1 MNAKRIAAGRRQ
13 RNGGIAVV
21 EGGVASAKGFRAAGV
36 AAEIK
41 YKGRND
47 VALVVADVPCATAA
61 VFTTNKVA
69 AAPVLY
75 DRAVL
80 GSAGCSSG
88 VRAILANS
96 GCANACT
103 GTAGLKDAERS
114 ARATERELGLEKGSV
129 LVASTGVIGRRLPV
143 DRLLSGMKR
152 AAKGLGSS
160 PDHSLAAEKAVMTT
174 DTRPKQAC
182 ATCVIGGKKVTVGG
196 MSKGSGMIEPN
207 MATMLGFITTDAAI
221 SPRMLRRALLM
232 AIGKSFNRLVVDGDE
247 STNDSVFLMASGL
260 AGNAKI
266 SHGGDGFR
274 VFLAALESVCVSLA
288 RQMATDGEG
297 ATKFVTVTVKGAKS
311 EKDAARAARAV
322 AKSPLAKTS
331 WFGRDPNWGRVLAA
345 VGYSGAD
352 VEDMKAEV
360 FYDGVWAF
368 RRGKVADSAQ
378 LDRLASVM
386 KKDSFEVV
394 VDLHL
399 GPYSSSIYTCDFS
412 TEYVHI
418 NADYTT

>member
-1 MNAKRIAAGRRQ
+1 MSTVK
-13 RNGGIAVV
+13 AVK
-21 EGGVASAKGFRAAGV
+21 GGVCSARGFRAAGV

-47 VALVVADVPCATAA
+47 VALIVADEPCAAAA

-75 DRAVL
+75 DRETLRRQECRRPFGV
-80 GSAGCSSG
+80 GSY
-88 VRAILANS
+88 VQAILANS

-103 GTAGLKDAERS
+103 GEQGLRDAKLSALVTAG
-114 ARATERELGLEKGSV
+114 ELGVDPRHV
-129 LVASTGVIGRRLPV
+129 LVASTGVIGRPLPM
-143 DRLLSGMKR
+143 DRLLNGMKL
-152 AAKGLGSS
+152 AAKGLGRT
-160 PDHSLAAEKAVMTT
+160 PAHGLAAEKAVMTT
-174 DTRPKQAC
+174 DTKPKQAC
-182 ATCVIGGKKVTVGG
+182 VTVTVGGKKVTVGG

-221 SPRMLRRALLM
+221 SPAMLKR
-232 AIGKSFNRLVVDGDE
+232 AIGLAIAKSFNRLVVDGDE
-247 STNDSVFLMASGL
+247 STNDSVFLLASGK
-260 AGNAKI
+260 AGNPTITQSNA
-266 SHGGDGFR
+266 DFR
-274 VFLAALESVCVSLA
+274 SFVEALEAVCVSLA

-352 VEDMKAEV
+352 VVDMKAEV
-360 FYDGVWAF
+360 FYDKVWAF
-368 RRGKVADSAQ
+368 RRGQVADAKQ
-378 LDRLASVM
+378 LEKLAKVL
-386 KKDSFEVV
+386 KKDAFEVV

-399 GPYSSSIYTCDFS
+399 GTGESSVYTCDFS
-412 TEYVHI
+412 LDYVHI